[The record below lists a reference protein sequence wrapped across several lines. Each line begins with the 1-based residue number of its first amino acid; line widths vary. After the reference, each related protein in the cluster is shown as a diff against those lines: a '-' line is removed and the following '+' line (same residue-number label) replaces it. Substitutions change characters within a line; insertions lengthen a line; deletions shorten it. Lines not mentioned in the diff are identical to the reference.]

1 MLLIDN
7 ANAAELLDMPAT
19 IAALEDSYRALADG
33 SAICRPRIDMELPAG
48 RPDTLYRWGTM
59 EGGGPRYFAIRMK
72 SDLTWWEEKGGHA
85 TREKCCGA
93 PGRYFGLILL
103 LSSET
108 AEPLAFLNDGVIQ
121 HMRVGADGGIG
132 VRHMAREDVETVGML
147 GSGGMA
153 RTHVDAF
160 LAVRPGIR
168 RLRVFSPTR
177 PNRERF
183 AAEMAE
189 RHGIEAEPVDDPAEI
204 YRGAGIVAALT
215 DAARPVLDG
224 DRVEPGTHVLNIGA
238 GGAPDARTEARI
250 DAYLRFGDAP
260 APRRRPEFG
269 LDDEYLSYTAA
280 TAMPILQGAPKGA
293 REDGHGALR
302 AARRVSLAD
311 IFAGTPGRR
320 SPDEITYSER
330 GNLQGAQFWAVAG
343 LVFERARAR
352 GLGRELPT
360 EWFLQNIRN

>member
-7 ANAAELLDMPAT
+7 AVAAEALDMETT
-19 IAALEDSYRALADG
+19 IAALEASYRALAEG
-33 SAICRPRIDMELPAG
+33 AAVCRPRIDVELPSA
-48 RPDTLYRWGTM
+48 RPDALYRWGTM

-72 SDLTWWEEKGGHA
+72 SDLTWWEERDGRA

-121 HMRVGADGGIG
+121 HMRVGGDGGIG
-132 VRHMAREDVETVGML
+132 VKHMARPDVETVGML

-153 RTHVDAF
+153 RTHIDAF

-177 PNRERF
+177 AHRERF
-183 AAEMAE
+183 AAETAE
-189 RHGIEAEPVDDPAEI
+189 RRGIDARAVDDPAEA

-215 DAARPVLDG
+215 DSARPVLDG
-224 DRVEPGTHVLNIGA
+224 DLLEPGTHVINIGA
-238 GGAPDARTEARI
+238 GGAPDPRTETRI

-269 LDDEYLSYTAA
+269 VDDEYLSYTAA
-280 TAMPILQGAPKGA
+280 SALPIVERTPEGA
-293 REDGHGALR
+293 REGGHGALK
-302 AARRVSLAD
+302 AKRRVSLAE
-311 IFAGTPGRR
+311 IFAGAPGRR
-320 SPDEITYSER
+320 APEEITYSER

-343 LVFERARAR
+343 AAYERARAR

-360 EWFLQNIRN
+360 EWFLQDIRN